1 MLPLRKWSA
10 VTVKGKILLDMMGLI
25 AILMQRKTCRNKEV
39 SESAV
44 IGKLQSLICRTGS
57 ESISID
63 HPNRQVKEIFQN
75 YGYKLPQTLSVSS
88 VRKSL
93 QIA

>member
-1 MLPLRKWSA
+1 MLTDIFWEMNEISSR
-10 VTVKGKILLDMMGLI
+10 TE
-25 AILMQRKTCRNKEV
+25 TET
-39 SESAV
+39 ETEAV
-44 IGKLQSLICRTGS
+44 IGKLQSLICRTGG
-57 ESISID
+57 ENISID
-63 HPNRQVKEIFQN
+63 HPNKQVKEIFKN